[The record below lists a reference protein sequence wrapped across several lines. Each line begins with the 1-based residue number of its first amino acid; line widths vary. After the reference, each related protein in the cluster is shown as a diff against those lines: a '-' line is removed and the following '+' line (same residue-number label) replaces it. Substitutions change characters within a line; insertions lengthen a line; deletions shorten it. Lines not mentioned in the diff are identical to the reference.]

1 MKLFCFLPVL
11 LLTCQLS
18 HAQDTTSTDAG
29 KTKNDSR
36 VFTSVE
42 QIPEFPGGYQAF
54 SNYLAKNL
62 QYPKVARL
70 IGVNGK
76 LLVSFTVDEGGHVI
90 NATPRNCVGAGCEAE
105 AVRLLEASPV
115 WRPAIQN
122 GRPVRVQFNVPISFS
137 LGGAPA
143 TTYIGNLRNSKY
155 GFVFNIK
162 GVLYTIDEAEK
173 ILGRSFPSDQIE
185 VAEPFYNYNK
195 VEKFEMPDKKEVY
208 LIILKKS

>member
-1 MKLFCFLPVL
+1 MKLFCL
-11 LLTCQLS
+11 LAAVILTCQLT
-18 HAQDTTSTDAG
+18 HAQVTVSKDTG

-54 SNYLAKNL
+54 NKYLSKNL
-62 QYPKVARL
+62 KYPEVARL
-70 IGVNGK
+70 IGINGRLVLTFVVNEQGHI
-76 LLVSFTVDEGGHVI
+76 VD
-90 NATPRNCVGAGCEAE
+90 ATPITCMGAGCEAE
-105 AVRLLEASPV
+105 GVRLLEASPTWKPGIMDGV
-115 WRPAIQN
+115 
-122 GRPVRVQFNVPISFS
+122 PVRVSYSIPIDFS
-137 LGGAPA
+137 LGNEKV
-143 TTYIGNLRNSKY
+143 TTYMRYLRNSEY

-173 ILGRSFPSDQIE
+173 ILGKTFPSDQIE

>member
-1 MKLFCFLPVL
+1 MKLFCSLAAVM
-11 LLTCQLS
+11 LTCQLS
-18 HAQDTTSTDAG
+18 QAQFVVTKDTG
-29 KTKNDSR
+29 KTKNDDR

-42 QIPEFPGGYQAF
+42 LAPEFPGGYQAF
-54 SNYLAKNL
+54 SNYLGKNL

-70 IGVNGK
+70 LGINGR
-76 LLVSFTVDEGGHVI
+76 LVVSFMVDERGHVVD
-90 NATPRNCVGAGCEAE
+90 ATPRNCVGAGCEAE

-115 WRPAIQN
+115 WRPGIQN
-122 GRPVRVQFNVPISFS
+122 GRPVRVQYNVPINFS
-137 LGGAPA
+137 LGGGPA

-162 GVLYTIDEAEK
+162 GVLYTIDDAEK
-173 ILGRSFPSDQIE
+173 ILGKAFPSDQIE

>member
-1 MKLFCFLPVL
+1 LAAAM
-11 LLTCQLS
+11 LTCQFS
-18 HAQDTTSTDAG
+18 HAQFTVGKDTG
-29 KTKNDSR
+29 KTKDDSR

-42 QIPEFPGGYQAF
+42 QSPEFPGGYEAF

-70 IGVNGK
+70 IGVNGR
-76 LLVSFTVDEGGHVI
+76 LVVSFTVDESGHVI

-115 WRPAIQN
+115 WRPGIQN
-122 GRPVRVQFNVPISFS
+122 GRPVRVQYNVPISFS
-137 LGGAPA
+137 LGGGPT

-162 GVLYTIDEAEK
+162 GDLYTIDEAEK
-173 ILGRSFPSDQIE
+173 ILGKTFPSDQIE